1 MPFQH
6 TAEDSEYIDSLPNKV
21 IKEFRSSIYTS
32 AYIETH
38 SHEFITTNWIDVGQI
53 RQFVDNGCSLRVSA
67 SSPPVFTTTR
77 VKLEGNASD
86 PSATRSFDAPPP
98 LRVKTHTEG
107 NREVLEILSDSE
119 DEGVRVKQEPADTGD
134 VVDISSDSEEEA
146 VQNNQGIC
154 SFYHTNSSSLTYTTG
169 EHTRSSSP
177 LPPSSDF
184 PSDSFEDDLEPSK
197 TFSKLNPELTSSI
210 WTGHHRV
217 TQEVTVKRIEYLN
230 GLPSIFPIPKI
241 PTAFV
246 ITLDDPDFDIVD
258 PKTGQFYTPDALIK
272 NKDNDSWRGNTGKGD
287 SKVWVSYG
295 PGEKPILCRRARLEC
310 TGAYVCERVDP
321 RLLEVERRD
330 LDTASRDRVF
340 AAQRQTRREEGTTG
354 EQKAVEFVQLIRNKK
369 CFGVD
374 KNGEKC
380 DGIPVLRTQKQ
391 AFNGHK
397 HFVGCSGWNKDF
409 THHRSYALPPDLPER
424 LFIKAFHGQ
433 PLVDDDSKDTSACS
447 AILHP
452 TTGFKQRTG
461 CAHTHI
467 INGVGVSSAIVN
479 RECDAKR
486 TIFVPV
492 DPSIRKALVVH
503 PHNIAHN
510 HPMPALKKAS
520 IQTKNTYVKLVK
532 DHGVVGAT
540 VRKVDCAAST
550 KVSLKGKT
558 PAEHDPALHSAQL
571 KRRLIAATK
580 KEAYPDGLDIAG
592 ACKLFLNDI
601 SKGIDDKYVQRLVT
615 LPDGGVMILTCL
627 AKLLELADDPGVTC
641 FETDTT
647 FTRVDGDFNE
657 WEVVIFLKALQ
668 RAVTIARGYV
678 NGASAEFFERLFDEL
693 QGMKL
698 DLTGKPFGFKRLVP
712 GGNLIA
718 LNSDMDGAQVLGA
731 ARSFLKTSD
740 PEFSGISRDTPGEEF
755 APEIIKL
762 CVTHAKRGAL
772 DLQSHVS
779 AEDHRR
785 IMDFVNINSVD
796 SLKEF
801 DDFIRSL
808 KVKKVQ
814 DWWDH
819 KLMSE
824 WILRCLVKS
833 LSPMSDEDW
842 DNTASTTNTG
852 EAQHHWTKLQTGT
865 KLSLVEAIESA
876 REVDQR
882 VAREIE
888 ISENSGI
895 LLNSHN
901 ESYHRRA
908 RNTTRHSTTMRKAA
922 EAREREDEQ
931 VEIEMEIEEVEANKR
946 DSAARLK
953 ELRAARKATRKG
965 AGKRGGKGTK
975 STVVSSNSSGRV
987 KTRTRTSAS
996 SATVVHD
1003 DENMETNQAPPAA
1016 SSSTAGD
1023 PPAVHQISNP
1033 SPLAQFNAG
1042 GTGWG
1047 NFDFTFNTGEVPY
1060 TTGSAYNS
1068 GAYQAMNPTFSNVDA
1083 YSSPAGFV
1091 YNTENMDFSF
1101 GFWNDPILPQSYA
1114 NSSQTPMHQYSTTG
1128 DALLDAVLF
1137 PDGMIN
1143 YSGNAVQSYTSTPAL
1158 SHHFPPPSPA
1168 VQSAASSST
1177 AEAAPK
1183 KPVSRKRKADEVDL
1197 ANVITTARSRKAPR
1211 RADAGL

>member
-38 SHEFITTNWIDVGQI
+38 SHEFITTNWIHVGQI

-67 SSPPVFTTTR
+67 SSPPVFTPTR
-77 VKLEGNASD
+77 VKLEDNASD
-86 PSATRSFDAPPP
+86 PSTTRSFDAPPP
-98 LRVKTHTEG
+98 ASF
-107 NREVLEILSDSE
+107 LEILSESE
-119 DEGVRVKQEPADTGD
+119 DEGVQVKREPKDSGG
-134 VVDISSDSEEEA
+134 VVDLSSDSDEEDA
-146 VQNNQGIC
+146 QIKKKGPKD
-154 SFYHTNSSSLTYTTG
+154 
-169 EHTRSSSP
+169 TRSSSP
-177 LPPSSDF
+177 LPPSSDS
-184 PSDSFEDDLEPSK
+184 PSLSSTDDLEPSH
-197 TFSKLNPELTSSI
+197 TFSQLNPEFASAV

-217 TQEVTVKRIEYLN
+217 TQELTVKRIEYLE

-246 ITLDDPDFDIVD
+246 INLHDPEFDIVD

-287 SKVWVSYG
+287 SKVWVSFG
-295 PGEKPILCRRARLEC
+295 PGEKPILCRRSRLEC

-321 RLLEVERRD
+321 RLLDVERRD

-340 AAQRQTRREEGTTG
+340 AAQRQTRREEGATG

-369 CFGVD
+369 CLGID
-374 KNGEKC
+374 KNGKKC
-380 DGIPVLRTQKQ
+380 DGIPVLRTQKES
-391 AFNGHK
+391 FNGHK
-397 HFVGCSGWNKDF
+397 HFVGCSGWTKDF
-409 THHRSYALPPDLPER
+409 TRHRSFALPPDVPED

-433 PLVDDDSKDTSACS
+433 PLVDDDSQDTRACS
-447 AILHP
+447 AIVHP
-452 TTGFKQRTG
+452 TTGLKQRTG

-467 INGVGVSSAIVN
+467 VNGVGVSSAIVN
-479 RECDAKR
+479 RECGAKR

-492 DPSIRKALVVH
+492 DQAIRKAVVVH
-503 PHNIAHN
+503 PQNIPHN

-520 IQTKNTYVKLVK
+520 IQAKNTYVKLVK

-772 DLQSHVS
+772 DLKSHVS

-796 SLKEF
+796 TLKEF
-801 DDFIRSL
+801 DKFICSL
-808 KVKKVQ
+808 KCKKVQ

-833 LSPMSDEDW
+833 LSPMSAKDW

-882 VAREIE
+882 VAREID
-888 ISENSGI
+888 ISRNFGI
-895 LLNSHN
+895 LVNSHN

-931 VEIEMEIEEVEANKR
+931 AVIEMEIEEVEANKR

-965 AGKRGGKGTK
+965 AGKRGGKRTT
-975 STVVSSNSSGRV
+975 SVVVSSNSSGRV
-987 KTRTRTSAS
+987 KTRTSAS
-996 SATVVHD
+996 SATVIHD
-1003 DENMETNQAPPAA
+1003 AENMESTQAPPVA

-1023 PPAVHQISNP
+1023 PPPVHQIST
-1033 SPLAQFNAG
+1033 SFPLAQFNAG
-1042 GTGWG
+1042 GPEWG
-1047 NFDFTFNTGEVPY
+1047 NFDFTFNGGEVPY
-1060 TTGSAYNS
+1060 TMGSGYS
-1068 GAYQAMNPTFSNVDA
+1068 SQAMTPTFSNVDA

-1091 YNTENMDFSF
+1091 HNAEDMDFSF

-1114 NSSQTPMHQYSTTG
+1114 NSSQTPIHQYSTTG

-1137 PDGMIN
+1137 PDGMID

-1168 VQSAASSST
+1168 VQSAISSNT

-1211 RADAGL
+1211 RADADL